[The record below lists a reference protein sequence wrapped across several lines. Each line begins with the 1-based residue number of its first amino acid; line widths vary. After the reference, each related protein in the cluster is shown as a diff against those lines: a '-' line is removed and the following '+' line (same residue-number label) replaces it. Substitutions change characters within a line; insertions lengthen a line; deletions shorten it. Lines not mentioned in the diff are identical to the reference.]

1 MSSVLVLLSGG
12 QDSATCLAMAESKYD
27 EIHTISFDYG
37 QRHLVELE
45 CSKWLSE
52 AVGAKSHTELKVS
65 SIRQLGGSALIEDGN
80 ISGDHVVNK
89 DLPASF
95 VPGRNY
101 LFLGLAAAKSYQLG
115 VKDMITGVCQTDF
128 CVSGDTLI
136 DCPRNLE
143 LYPDGIPIRE
153 LVDKE
158 FMVWSWD
165 IEKQQTVLKPAFN
178 VRKTLENTPIFEV
191 KYEWGVGRNKS
202 IRTIKATENH
212 RFLLRSGEYVK
223 LKDLKLGDS
232 LQPFHTAFDSN
243 YRLVTDRPGH
253 VYYEHKMIVVQQE
266 NVKME
271 STFDWVAH
279 HKDKNP
285 LNNNCDNLVAMDH
298 SNHMAMHAKEKWAS
312 GMMDEN
318 NLFINDNPMG
328 HKVFRKKVSKKKKE
342 WWDNITPEKREEFKD
357 RARENTLKQMK
368 ELEYINPSQ
377 LPGVKFKQRYMAYKR
392 YGNEDGMESV
402 RIEAERNGFSLNH
415 KVVSIKAVGNEDA
428 FDIEVKDTHNFAANG
443 IFIHNSGYPDCRDTS
458 IKAVQAA
465 LNLCLDYDIIIHTP
479 LMWMTKAGTVLKMD
493 SLGKLDWYK
502 NTVTCYEGKRPPCG
516 KCPSCL
522 LRAKGFEEAG
532 FKDPAVEAF
541 NG

>member
-1 MSSVLVLLSGG
+1 
-12 QDSATCLAMAESKYD
+12 
-27 EIHTISFDYG
+27 
-37 QRHLVELE
+37 
-45 CSKWLSE
+45 
-52 AVGAKSHTELKVS
+52 
-65 SIRQLGGSALIEDGN
+65 
-80 ISGDHVVNK
+80 
-89 DLPASF
+89 
-95 VPGRNY
+95 
-101 LFLGLAAAKSYQLG
+101 
-115 VKDMITGVCQTDF
+115 
-128 CVSGDTLI
+128 
-136 DCPRNLE
+136 
-143 LYPDGIPIRE
+143 
-153 LVDKE
+153 
-158 FMVWSWD
+158 
-165 IEKQQTVLKPAFN
+165 
-178 VRKTLENTPIFEV
+178 
-191 KYEWGVGRNKS
+191 
-202 IRTIKATENH
+202 
-212 RFLLRSGEYVK
+212 
-223 LKDLKLGDS
+223 
-232 LQPFHTAFDSN
+232 
-243 YRLVTDRPGH
+243 
-253 VYYEHKMIVVQQE
+253 
-266 NVKME
+266 
-271 STFDWVAH
+271 
-279 HKDKNP
+279 
-285 LNNNCDNLVAMDH
+285 
-298 SNHMAMHAKEKWAS
+298 
-312 GMMDEN
+312 
-318 NLFINDNPMG
+318 MG